1 MAMEI
6 DARLLD
12 PNGEPELIE
21 NFNRVLAEVDK
32 SGSGSPVLVDATLS
46 NSGQAADAKATGD
59 RITAVEAKTAQATA
73 SAPGLM
79 SAADKNKLDGI
90 AANANNYVLP
100 AATTGALGGVRK
112 SAAVAKAAADTVT
125 QAEFNALIDALVA
138 AGIMEAGA

>member
-1 MAMEI
+1 MPMMEI
-6 DARLLD
+6 DERLLD

-21 NFNRVLAEVDK
+21 NFNRVMQAVDNTGGEGIPGPQGPAGPAGPEGPQGPK
-32 SGSGSPVLVDATLS
+32 GDA
-46 NSGQAADAKATGD
+46 GPQGPAGPKGDTGPQGPAGP
-59 RITAVEAKTAQATA
+59 TYT
-73 SAPGLM
+73 
-79 SAADKNKLDGI
+79 
-90 AANANNYVLP
+90 LP

>member
-59 RITAVEAKTAQATA
+59 RIKVVEAKTVVATA

-79 SAADKNKLDGI
+79 SAEDKSKLDGI
-90 AANANNYVLP
+90 AAQANKYTLP
-100 AATTGALGGVRK
+100 AATMSALGGVKK
-112 SAAVAKAAADTVT
+112 SAAVAKAAAETVT

-138 AGIMEAGA
+138 AGIMEAGE

>member
-1 MAMEI
+1 MEI

>member
-46 NSGQAADAKATGD
+46 KSGQAADAKAAGD
-59 RITAVEAKTAQATA
+59 RIKAVEAKTVVATA
-73 SAPGLM
+73 SAPGIM
-79 SAADKNKLDGI
+79 SVADKGKLDGI

-100 AATTGALGGVRK
+100 AATTGALGGVKK

>member
-73 SAPGLM
+73 SAPGIM
-79 SAADKNKLDGI
+79 SAADKGKLDGI
-90 AANANNYVLP
+90 AANANNYALP

-125 QAEFNALIDALVA
+125 QEEFNALIDALVA

>member
-1 MAMEI
+1 MPMMEI

-21 NFNRVLAEVDK
+21 NFNRVMQAVDNA
-32 SGSGSPVLVDATLS
+32 GGEGV
-46 NSGQAADAKATGD
+46 
-59 RITAVEAKTAQATA
+59 
-73 SAPGLM
+73 PGPQGP
-79 SAADKNKLDGI
+79 AGPT
-90 AANANNYVLP
+90 YTLP

-138 AGIMEAGA
+138 AGITEAGA

>member
-46 NSGQAADAKATGD
+46 KSGQAADAKATGD
-59 RITAVEAKTAQATA
+59 RIKAVEAKAVVATA

-79 SAADKNKLDGI
+79 SAADKSKLDGI
-90 AANANNYVLP
+90 AAQANKYTLP
-100 AATTGALGGVRK
+100 AATMSALGGVKK
-112 SAAVAKAAADTVT
+112 SAAVAKAAAETVT